1 MSLPKKKPTTVKS
14 LKIHCKG
21 FGFMHSMSP
30 ESIQKLKTG
39 EIKVWTDEAYSQE
52 WDGLPEFIAM
62 VEQLQ
67 QAEKYFEQFIK

>member
-1 MSLPKKKPTTVKS
+1 
-14 LKIHCKG
+14 
-21 FGFMHSMSP
+21 MHSMSP